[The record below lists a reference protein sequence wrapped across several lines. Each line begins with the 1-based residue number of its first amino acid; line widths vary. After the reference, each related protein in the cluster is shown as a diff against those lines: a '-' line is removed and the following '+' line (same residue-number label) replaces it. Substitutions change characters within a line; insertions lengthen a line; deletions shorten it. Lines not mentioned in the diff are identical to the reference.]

1 MLIIINIYGVNTFI
15 KSITKTQ
22 LYLIIIMIAIIIGI
36 TFFNLLFIDNTEFKW
51 LKGFDNIL
59 IIIIS
64 ILFNNIIIII
74 GLITFLLISYNI
86 VDKNLLLIHWIL
98 ILINNIYLTNNINNN
113 IINLI
118 FVIIFIDIIS
128 IINILFI
135 KQGDNIWY
143 YFLYQFLYKY
153 LFTYTWFYNSV
164 FLFY

>member
-1 MLIIINIYGVNTFI
+1 M
-15 KSITKTQ
+15 
-22 LYLIIIMIAIIIGI
+22 YLS
-36 TFFNLLFIDNTEFKW
+36 EFKW

-118 FVIIFIDIIS
+118 IGK
-128 IINILFI
+128 IIN
-135 KQGDNIWY
+135 
-143 YFLYQFLYKY
+143 
-153 LFTYTWFYNSV
+153 
-164 FLFY
+164 